1 MGVSALY
8 VDVVLLLQ
16 EELHLLYE
24 FRFVK
29 REDILTYMPDL
40 KRYANYLCKNPDDAQ
55 DLMQNT
61 FEKSWVKFNRFTRSV
76 NLKSWLLKIM
86 YNSFIDGIRS
96 KKFGEDNHQEYL
108 ESYINQEYEIN
119 HLMDLDKAI
128 AMLEPELKSVLV
140 LATIEGYDYKTI
152 AKTMSIPTGTVMSRL
167 HHARSLLRQVFEVNK
182 KKYKYTNIVEM
193 KYEQK

>member
-1 MGVSALY
+1 M
-8 VDVVLLLQ
+8 
-16 EELHLLYE
+16 
-24 FRFVK
+24 FVK

-40 KRYANYLCKNPDDAQ
+40 KRYANYLCKNPEDAQ
-55 DLMQNT
+55 DLVQNT

-96 KKFGEDNHQEYL
+96 KKFGEDNHQEYIDA
-108 ESYINQEYEIN
+108 YINQEYEIN
-119 HLMDLDKAI
+119 HLMDLNKAI

-167 HHARSLLRQVFEVNK
+167 HRARSLLRQILEVSKVK
-182 KKYKYTNIVEM
+182 KTKTNIIEM
-193 KYEQK
+193 KHEKK